1 MRFVLIALSL
11 FVLGCAPKHSTLN
24 TEQQTPSDIR
34 YSERTGPLRIV
45 AVGLVHGHAE
55 GLLWNASN
63 RDDIVLVGVY
73 EPNQAL
79 FDRLEKKYELD
90 PSLRHDNLARMLEE
104 TKPEA
109 ASIMT
114 SIAAHAD
121 AVEVCA
127 SHGVHTLVE
136 KPLAF
141 SSLDALRMKAASH
154 EHGTLVLTNYETSWY
169 ASLREAKRL
178 VESDEM
184 GPIRRMVFRH
194 GHPGPREI
202 GCAEEFLDWLTD
214 PKENG
219 GGALVDFGCYG
230 IALSIWLME
239 GERPSTITA
248 TTNSLKPNIYP
259 NVDDDATIVLG
270 FDGATAVVQAS
281 WAWTHDNKEA
291 DIHTESGSIHA
302 GKWNDISVRA
312 PDQQAEQREPRPIPD
327 PYQNEWTY
335 LRQVIRGECSI
346 DPLSSLELNVA
357 VAEILDEARDQVRT
371 HKDQ

>member
-1 MRFVLIALSL
+1 MRFILIAISL

-24 TEQQTPSDIR
+24 TEQQTPGDIR

-63 RDDIVLVGVY
+63 RDDVVLVGVY

-79 FDRLEKKYELD
+79 FDRLAKKYELD

-104 TKPEA
+104 TEPEA

-114 SIAAHAD
+114 SIAAHAYT
-121 AVEVCA
+121 VEICA
-127 SHGVHTLVE
+127 SHGVHVLVE

-141 SSLDALRMKAASH
+141 NSRDALRMKAASH

-178 VESDEM
+178 VESGEM

-202 GCAEEFLDWLTD
+202 GCGEEFLDWLTD

-312 PDQQAEQREPRPIPD
+312 PDQQAEQREPGPIAD

-346 DPLSSLELNVA
+346 DPLSSLELNIA
-357 VAEILDEARDQVRT
+357 VAEILDEARDQART